1 MPCVDLGKGCPK
13 EHLDRD
19 QALFLKQISLPRP
32 RERKDTIYGMVRSE
46 DGPCGYQCIKDDD
59 LIGRKPSSVQTCRT
73 LIILSGEATGQTT
86 VVIRASNAQNLTLF
100 FGCSQIPVLQLGS
113 SGQFNCSVNGI
124 DDRNFYLTRSTLF
137 SKSTISCFSSV
148 IVPVFHSAAQAL
160 EGNSSSS
167 TSLKAA
173 LDGGFGLQWSANS
186 DLCSQCVTSGGQ
198 CGYESG
204 SSSFTCFC
212 SDKAYASSC
221 SATQNGGNS
230 LMRILNIAAFAV
242 SRYSCTEGRN
252 CKPFNPLLGETY
264 EAAYPDL
271 CFISEKLYLDHN
283 QFTGRIPDAF
293 YKHTFLKEMYIEGN
307 AFRPGVNPIGIHN
320 VQHYVNGQVVIE
332 SARDTL
338 ESCSKAQTDS
348 YQEEVAVA

>member
-1 MPCVDLGKGCPK
+1 M
-13 EHLDRD
+13 HLHP
-19 QALFLKQISLPRP
+19 SP
-32 RERKDTIYGMVRSE
+32 
-46 DGPCGYQCIKDDD
+46 
-59 LIGRKPSSVQTCRT
+59 PSSLFFMIT
-73 LIILSGEATGQTT
+73 LIFILIHIPLFVHATDE
-86 VVIRASNAQNLTLF
+86 
-100 FGCSQIPVLQLGS
+100 
-113 SGQFNCSVNGI
+113 QFLNCSKTFQCANMQNI
-124 DDRNFYLTRSTLF
+124 DYPFWGGNRPDYCGHPGFQRAESDSVFRLQPNST
-137 SKSTISCFSSV
+137 
-148 IVPVFHSAAQAL
+148 QAL
-160 EGNSSSS
+160 EGNSYSS

-221 SATQNGGNS
+221 SATQNAQSFQAHNLHETQIFAKIETVEGNS

-242 SRYSCTEGRN
+242 SGYSCTEGRN

-264 EAAYPDL
+264 EAAYPDNGL
-271 CFISEKLYLDHN
+271 RFISEKDKFVSGTKVELGMGQHLKL
-283 QFTGRIPDAF
+283 AF
-293 YKHTFLKEMYIEGN
+293 IAGN
-307 AFRPGVNPIGIHN
+307 AFRPGVNPISIHN